1 MVSIEDMEGNSVIS
15 DSLIPVYAFG
25 TGFTSENVEL
35 QTGDYNLTKFLVIN
49 PSGTVI
55 YAAPIEGSPLAYLVN
70 DPLPLNFS
78 IRADQVTTV
87 APEVLLVGDQTPGQ
101 FGYAS
106 FGMQIIKP
114 LGFWT
119 ICILDCPMCM
129 SPTQLTTAKLTV
141 YANNGWHYTF
151 KLEPAVNH
159 LIIRGGSEIYYFVLE
174 KEGYLPQKLQF
185 TSKQLIET
193 TKENPLVLKIPWDS
207 NQWKTL
213 VLQPGPEDGKDAMI
227 SNLEADKNFGDYKYF
242 EATYLS
248 ESVLTV
254 MRSNR
259 SLIWFNLNSLPKS
272 AIIIKVALQLWYDL
286 PVPFDPVYLID
297 IDPTTGLCRFGG
309 VLQQIVE
316 PWEEFKVTWNTQP
329 KTIMANQVF
338 ISPFNINANVITV
351 DVTTLF
357 VPANDK
363 NALNYGMLF
372 KLWPTEKF
380 PGFRFASSDF
390 PDATMRPKLTI
401 YYIL

>member
-1 MVSIEDMEGNSVIS
+1 
-15 DSLIPVYAFG
+15 
-25 TGFTSENVEL
+25 
-35 QTGDYNLTKFLVIN
+35 
-49 PSGTVI
+49 
-55 YAAPIEGSPLAYLVN
+55 
-70 DPLPLNFS
+70 
-78 IRADQVTTV
+78 
-87 APEVLLVGDQTPGQ
+87 
-101 FGYAS
+101 
-106 FGMQIIKP
+106 
-114 LGFWT
+114 
-119 ICILDCPMCM
+119 M

-213 VLQPGPEDGKDAMI
+213 ILQPGPDAGKDAMI
-227 SNLEADKNFGDYKYF
+227 SNLDGDKNFGDYKYF